1 MAKITKNTK
10 TTVTNKALEVGF
22 DSNQSYRAEAKM
34 YTDAFLASFGIY
46 VGFYNKINGPAL
58 SVEQALWED
67 SILVAYQV
75 SAMTVRNT
83 NKANGIPKA
92 PAKAASKAPKS
103 TKRLSYEAFKAENG
117 TSVAHVIYSALKTS
131 SEPMSRA
138 DLAATLKIRLS
149 TICGQV
155 VPLEEAG
162 LIQVVGSK
170 IDADSNRTV
179 ELLTAI

>member
-1 MAKITKNTK
+1 MAKITRTTK
-10 TTVTNKALEVGF
+10 QGITNKALEVGF
-22 DSNQSYRAEAKM
+22 NADQMYRAEAKV

-46 VGFYNKINGPAL
+46 VGFYNKINGTAL

-67 SILVAYQV
+67 SILTAYQV

-103 TKRLSYEAFKAENG
+103 TKRLSYEAFKTENG
-117 TSVAHVIYSALKTS
+117 TSVAHLIYKALKQD
-131 SEPMSRA
+131 PAMSRTEI
-138 DLAATLKIRLS
+138 ATSLQLRLS
-149 TICGQV
+149 TVCGQI
-155 VPLEEAG
+155 VPLMEAG
-162 LIQVVGSK
+162 LVQVSGTA
-170 IDADSNRTV
+170 IDENSNRTV